1 MATFSATHDV
11 ISHEAEQVGSDRTAS
26 IFAQIRRALEI
37 RRQRKALLGLDER
50 MLADVGLSKADVYR
64 ESNRSFMDM
73 PGRQPRSSW

>member
-1 MATFSATHDV
+1 MAIFTATHDD
-11 ISHEAEQVGSDRTAS
+11 ISHEAGQVRSTGAS
-26 IFAQIRRALEI
+26 IFAQVRRALEV

-64 ESNRSFMDM
+64 EVSRPFMDL